1 MFRFGKRKK
10 NPTLTVEVEILS
22 ETVFPTFVVINF
34 DLGGE
39 KVSRDIPFAN
49 KSDLVTYL
57 NWVKEQAGL
66 GIMET
71 LTIDEEALDR
81 AIKKVQDSK
90 LPDDPFSFTSPF
102 FATGSASAY
111 EEREPQP
118 ISVRQCE
125 SDRNDSWKHA
135 YLYSTYGDKLRNTQ
149 FSSLASGRGLIDK
162 LAAAGIISK
171 EEDAELRVQL
181 EKLDLPESEQE
192 EGECDRQQQRF
203 AELCSEDRR
212 EDFADSIRSSSEQ
225 NSPFIGGFMMVI
237 TTSDGDIL

>member
-22 ETVFPTFVVINF
+22 ETVFPTFAVINF
-34 DLGGE
+34 DLGGD

-49 KSDLVTYL
+49 KSNLLAYL
-57 NWVKEQAGL
+57 NWIKEQNGL
-66 GIMET
+66 DI
-71 LTIDEEALDR
+71 LKAITIDTESVDR

-135 YLYSTYGDKLRNTQ
+135 YLYNAYGDKLRNTQ
-149 FSSLASGRGLIDK
+149 FSSLVSGRGLLDK
-162 LAAAGIISK
+162 LATAGLISK

-203 AELCSEDRR
+203 AELCSEDQR

-225 NSPFIGGFMMVI
+225 GSPFIGGFTIVI
-237 TTSDGDIL
+237 TSSEDNIF

>member
-225 NSPFIGGFMMVI
+225 DSPFIGGFMMII
-237 TTSDGDIL
+237 TSSEGDIF